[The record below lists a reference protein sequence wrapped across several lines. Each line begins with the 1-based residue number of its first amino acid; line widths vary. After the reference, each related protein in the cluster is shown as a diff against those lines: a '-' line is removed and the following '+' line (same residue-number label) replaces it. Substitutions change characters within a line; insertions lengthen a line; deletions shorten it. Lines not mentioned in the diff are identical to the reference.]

1 MLTDSAV
8 FLVHTRRTIKQGALF
23 FVLVAGNFMAS
34 QAALGGLAPV
44 SAGEGKLPVVLDVP
58 ARPVIN
64 NSWKYVA
71 RMGVTPPLWRGK
83 NNKKN
88 QANCADCKDG
98 SSSVGAEPVGRYKT
112 NAFGFF
118 DTVGNVREW
127 TQDCY
132 SATAFG
138 DAAQY
143 PAPYTSAQKCTR
155 VLRGGAW
162 DLISQGSVASIR
174 FNASQKLRSN
184 NIGLRVAR
192 DLKK

>member
-1 MLTDSAV
+1 MLTDSAM

-34 QAALGGLAPV
+34 QSALGGLPPV
-44 SAGEGKLPVVLDVP
+44 SAGEGKLAVVLDVP

-64 NSWKYVA
+64 ISWKYVTPVA
-71 RMGVTPPLWRGK
+71 ETPPLWWDK
-83 NNKKN
+83 KNKKN

-98 SSSVGAEPVGRYKT
+98 ASSVGAEPVGRYKA

-138 DAAQY
+138 EFAPY
-143 PAPYTSAQKCTR
+143 PAPYASAQKCTR
-155 VLRGGAW
+155 VLRDGAW

-184 NIGLRVAR
+184 NIGLRIDR